1 MKRRVIALLLAAA
14 LVLGLA
20 ACGGNDSSSSTP
32 SSSTASKAD
41 ESTPESKAEDSS
53 AADDESKPAES
64 GDLPFSPDNP
74 IELTAA
80 VSQSE
85 IQGNFDD
92 MVVLKDYAEK
102 TGIHI
107 EFQEIPSSDRAT
119 QLSLML
125 ASGEVPDILFKMSVG
140 NADQAK
146 YAAEDLFVPLSDHP
160 EWMTNLQKWFDEY
173 PTALDAV
180 TMEDGKVYGAPYI
193 LAGDAIRAGSKL
205 WYNSEVL
212 EKTGYSTPPKTTEE
226 FADYLRKCK
235 ELDYNENG
243 QADEIP
249 LTSGSIGEIE
259 QVLYGSFGIAPQ
271 GSSHPN
277 VFIDDAGELQYVFTS
292 DRYKEELTFLRQL
305 YSEGLIDQD
314 IFTMDYAQEIAKCT
328 TGRALNFMMV
338 NNSPVS
344 NSPYEEL
351 AVGFKEPLEGP
362 SGFKGFNTYSLPA
375 SEAAQFMITYK
386 CEEKGEDAIQAAMTW
401 MDHWYS
407 DEGIV
412 EYFLGVKDVTY
423 EEDPDAPGGLA
434 YTDLVMKDPDGRT
447 FEQVLT
453 EYVPWAG
460 GANPSVA
467 TNEYFKGGETWPC
480 ALEAVEGLRNYFP
493 EEVWAPFT
501 RYFTTDETTERT
513 QINTDMETYRE
524 EWRGYFITGQKDLEA
539 DWAEY
544 VAGFEGM
551 KLPRYM
557 EIYKKG
563 YEAYKADQ

>member
-1 MKRRVIALLLAAA
+1 MKRRIISLLLAA
-14 LVLGLA
+14 VLILSLA
-20 ACGGNDSSSSTP
+20 ACGGGNSPSGSTGSSGST
-32 SSSTASKAD
+32 TK
-41 ESTPESKAEDSS
+41 DSS
-53 AADDESKPAES
+53 ADS
-64 GDLPFSPDNP
+64 GGDTGELPFSSDNP

-85 IQGNFDD
+85 IQGDFDEMVILKNF
-92 MVVLKDYAEK
+92 AEK

-107 EFQEIPSSDRAT
+107 SFQEVPASDRAT

-146 YAAEDLFVPLSDHP
+146 YASEELFVPLSDYP
-160 EWMTNLQKWFDEY
+160 QWMPNLQSWFDQY
-173 PTALDAV
+173 PTAMDAV
-180 TMEDGKVYGAPYI
+180 TMEDGKIYGVPYI

-212 EKTGYSTPPKTTEE
+212 EKTGFTTPPKTTEE
-226 FADYLRKCK
+226 FRQYLQKCR
-235 ELDYNENG
+235 ELDYNGNG

-249 LTSGSIGEIE
+249 LTSSSIAEIE
-259 QVLYGSFGIAPQ
+259 TVFYGSFGLSTQ
-271 GSSHPN
+271 GNSHSTI
-277 VFIDDAGELQYVFTS
+277 FLDDSDALQYAFTS
-292 DRYKEELTFLRQL
+292 NRYKEELGYLRQL

-328 TGRALNFMMV
+328 TGRAINFMMV

-351 AVGFKEPLEGP
+351 SVGFKEPLEGP
-362 SGFKGFNTYSLPA
+362 SGYKNFNNYSLPA

-386 CEEKGEDAIQAAMTW
+386 CAEKGEAAIQAAMTW

-407 DEGIV
+407 QEGIV
-412 EYFLGVKDVTY
+412 EYFLGIEGVTY
-423 EEDPDAPGGLA
+423 EKDVSAPGGLA
-434 YTDLVMKDPDGRT
+434 YTDAVMADPDGRT
-447 FEQVLT
+447 FEQVLA

-480 ALEAVEGLRNYFP
+480 ALEAVESLRNYFP
-493 EEVWAPFT
+493 KDVWAPFT
-501 RYFTTDETTERT
+501 RYFTTDETNERT
-513 QINTDMETYRE
+513 QINTDMETYRT
-524 EWRGYFITGQKDLEA
+524 EWRGYFITGQKDLDA
-539 DWAEY
+539 DWDEY
-544 VAGFEGM
+544 VKGYDGM
-551 KLPRYM
+551 KLDRYM
-557 EIYKKG
+557 EIYNKG
-563 YEAYKADQ
+563 YEAYKANQ